1 MKKSALLLVIAIM
14 TISCQSQNNS
24 KIKVIPVTEFKTEIA
39 KGEVQLID
47 VRTSGEFSQGA
58 IPKAINIDVNH
69 SSFET
74 QIQKLNKTKPVF
86 IYCRSGAR
94 SQKAAKKMIE
104 LGFIEVIDL
113 EGGYLSW
120 K

>member
-1 MKKSALLLVIAIM
+1 MKKLVLLLVIAIM

-47 VRTSGEFSQGA
+47 VRTPEEFLEGA
-58 IPKAINIDVNH
+58 IPNALNININDD
-69 SSFET
+69 SFEAE
-74 QIQKLNKTKPVF
+74 IQKLNKTKPVY

-113 EGGYLSW
+113 EGGFLSW